1 MHVALPP
8 FGYFLMIGVQIVL
21 LSFDKID
28 KIDRNDNDISKKSIE
43 EIIETKDQRVKIFD
57 HISKLT
63 QSWINSVV
71 NYNQQKHQD
80 N

>member
-8 FGYFLMIGVQIVL
+8 FGYFLMIGVQIIL

>member
-1 MHVALPP
+1 
-8 FGYFLMIGVQIVL
+8 MIGVQIVL

>member
-28 KIDRNDNDISKKSIE
+28 KNDNEISKKSIE
-43 EIIETKDQRVKIFD
+43 KMTETKDQHVKTFD

-71 NYNQQKHQD
+71 NYNEQKHKD

>member
-57 HISKLT
+57 HISKLI